1 MAKDKVEAKEVELSE
16 KQKYIQLQLTDL
28 ANKEKNLMF
37 QLDQVKASQQVFK
50 QAFIDASKKV
60 SDEVSEE
67 KEQNMDILIPLA
79 IITTVVLFSI
89 KKFKPQVWKK
99 IVTKFKK

>member
-1 MAKDKVEAKEVELSE
+1 MAKDKTESKEVELSE

-50 QAFIDASKKV
+50 QAFIEASKEV
-60 SDEVSEE
+60 SDEVLKEE
-67 KEQNMDILIPLA
+67 KE
-79 IITTVVLFSI
+79 TTSS
-89 KKFKPQVWKK
+89 
-99 IVTKFKK
+99 